1 MRYGTWSHT
10 HKHFKYRFQP
20 KATGIRTNARTP
32 GVMCSSV
39 RTVRTIR
46 SPASGNAQQNRTE
59 GRRDTYPKI
68 GDKLTQSSLRPTRN
82 AVFSFTGSCLH
93 LLCPCLASNALGRE
107 GAFTFPAFDT
117 ISIYEL
123 MVCRA
128 ARAVWERNKCVPR
141 DPNPVRSSVIL
152 WVTL

>member
-123 MVCRA
+123 MPC
-128 ARAVWERNKCVPR
+128 AVQH
-141 DPNPVRSSVIL
+141 VRCGNEINAFPATQTRCGVAL
-152 WVTL
+152 YCG